1 MRRIITTIMLLLG
14 IMIPTIAQIKSPVKF
29 AVKQKQ
35 VSERE
40 FDVIFSGTISNGWH
54 VYSTGLP
61 DDGPVSASFHLEDS
75 RNVKAVGRLKPEGN
89 EIKKYEDLFGM

>member
-1 MRRIITTIMLLLG
+1 MRKMRRIITTIMLLLG

-75 RNVKAVGRLKPEGN
+75 RNVKAVDISAFFKP
-89 EIKKYEDLFGM
+89 